1 METNGNRQVNSWNE
15 EEEKMAGS
23 SADGTPAFMW
33 RFLCWSLRRTTGSEM
48 DLLNEVVFSCKYGGT
63 CGFTEAHRLEKDGAL
78 SPGCDEIPSQVEEL
92 TYLRVLFTSTF
103 LSHRRSPPVG
113 SDLKKDIPDTKWF
126 SSTGGSELGSS
137 GMPP

>member
-1 METNGNRQVNSWNE
+1 METNGNRQVNSWNEE

-78 SPGCDEIPSQVEEL
+78 SPGCDPVPSGGVDVSQGLVHIYVPVPP
-92 TYLRVLFTSTF
+92 TVSTC
-103 LSHRRSPPVG
+103 G
-113 SDLKKDIPDTKWF
+113 
-126 SSTGGSELGSS
+126 
-137 GMPP
+137 